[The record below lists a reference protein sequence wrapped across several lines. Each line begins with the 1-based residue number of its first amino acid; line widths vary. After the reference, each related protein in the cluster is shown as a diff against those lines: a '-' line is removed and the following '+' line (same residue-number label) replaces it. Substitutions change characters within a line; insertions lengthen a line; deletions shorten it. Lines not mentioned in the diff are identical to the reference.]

1 MHAGALRALEFDRI
15 VSVVAGLAVTP
26 TGHERLAQLEPMT
39 DPSAVARELRAT
51 SEGTR
56 FLADHPGFPLRAPS
70 DLDAI
75 ISALEIEGRALEP
88 LRLLGLADYLES
100 IEQTRAA
107 IRKVGDSF
115 PLLNGLVETVALFR
129 GEIADVR
136 RKIEPSGEVADRAS
150 PALASIRERLRKQK
164 SRLRTTMDSFVRGR
178 ETSKYLQEQVVTDRN
193 GRQVLMVRAEHRSAI
208 PGIVHGGSASG
219 ASLFVEPMETVEINN
234 EIVELE
240 EQEAEEVRRILLE
253 LTDELR
259 GRSADLTRTLDVA
272 TELDAIQARARFS
285 MMTDAV
291 EPVIATDGS
300 LELRGAR
307 HPLLIRG
314 VAERLDRNAGSGNRE
329 PEEPASQIPDPR
341 SRIPAP
347 GSPVPVDILLTPPT
361 RVLVVTGPNTGG
373 KTVAIKTAGL
383 LSLMAQSGLHV
394 PADRGSKLPV
404 FKSVFA
410 DIGDEQSIS
419 ASLSTF
425 SAHITNVVSMD
436 RTLMLPALI
445 LLDEVGAGTDPVEG
459 GALGT
464 AVIDHFRRRGAH
476 LIATTHYDSLKSY
489 ASTTEGVVSAA
500 FGFNPENFAPT
511 YRLMYGSPGR
521 SLAIEI
527 AARLGMPANVV
538 AAARDNLSERE
549 KQLAEHLARVD
560 DDLRALE
567 RERKQ
572 ATAERLAVADAER
585 KLRAR
590 EAAVRDREEAFRK
603 RLDSRLEEQ
612 VRAARKEID
621 TVIEGLK
628 ARAAQLSQ
636 QAAVRLRAGEKTVV
650 AGISTGDTGTA
661 RADARAALDDVVARL
676 KEGAGVG
683 PGRPQGRPLPEEERE
698 IEVGSR
704 VSVGALG
711 LEGVVVEL
719 HGKHA
724 EVDVRGKRLRA
735 ALRDLRSAG
744 SAERNPAHRES
755 RGAGLAGGG
764 PSSEGRP
771 AVHIN
776 IDLQPRTGS
785 LTELNVIGHT
795 VDEALTRLEKFLDEA
810 MTTDVRE
817 LRIVHGH
824 GTGQL
829 RRAISAF
836 LKDHPL
842 VARFDT
848 APQNQGGG
856 GATIVELKE

>member
-15 VSVVAGLAVTP
+15 VAVVAGLSVTP
-26 TGHERLAQLEPMT
+26 TGQDRLAELEPLI
-39 DPSAVARELRAT
+39 DASAVARTQRAT
-51 SEGTR
+51 TEGTR

-75 ISALEIEGRALEP
+75 IAALGVEGRALEP
-88 LRLLGLADYLES
+88 LRLVGLADYLES

-107 IRKVGDSF
+107 VRGVAPSF
-115 PLLNGLVETVALFR
+115 PLLTALVDTVASFR
-129 GEIADVR
+129 SEIADVR
-136 RKIEPSGEVADRAS
+136 RKIEPSGDVADNAS
-150 PALASIRERLRKQK
+150 PALASIRERLRRQK
-164 SRLRTTMDSFVRGR
+164 SRLRSTLDSFLRGR

-193 GRQVLMVRAEHRSAI
+193 GRHVLMVRAEHRGAI

-253 LTDELR
+253 LTDAFR
-259 GRSADLTRTLDVA
+259 GRPDDLTRTLGVA
-272 TELDAIQARARFS
+272 TELDVIQARARFS
-285 MMTDAV
+285 LMTDAV
-291 EPVIATDGS
+291 EPVIAADGS
-300 LELRGAR
+300 FELRGAR
-307 HPLLIRG
+307 HPLLMRR
-314 VAERLDRNAGSGNRE
+314 VNERLEDGRE
-329 PEEPASQIPDPR
+329 DGGID
-341 SRIPAP
+341 
-347 GSPVPVDILLTPPT
+347 PVPVDILLTPPT
-361 RVLVVTGPNTGG
+361 RVLVITGPNTGG
-373 KTVAIKTAGL
+373 KTVALKTAGL
-383 LSLMAQSGLHV
+383 LSLMAQSGLHI
-394 PADRGSKLPV
+394 PADKGSKLPV
-404 FKSVFA
+404 FGSVFA

-436 RTLMLPALI
+436 RTLTLPTLI

-489 ASTTEGVVSAA
+489 ASTTDGVVSAA

-511 YRLMYGSPGR
+511 YKLIYGSPGR

-527 AARLGMPANVV
+527 AARLGMPADVV
-538 AAARDNLSERE
+538 AAARENLTERE

-590 EAAVRDREEAFRK
+590 EAAVRDREETFRK

-628 ARAAQLSQ
+628 ARAAELSQ
-636 QAAVRLRAGEKTVV
+636 QASVRLRSGDKTRV
-650 AGISTGDTGTA
+650 AGISTGETGA
-661 RADARAALDDVVARL
+661 VRADARAALDDVVSRL
-676 KEGAGVG
+676 KVGAGVG
-683 PGRPQGRPLPEEERE
+683 PSQGPSQQAEGE

-704 VSVGALG
+704 VTVGALG

-724 EVDVRGKRLRA
+724 EIDMRGKRLRA
-735 ALRDLRSAG
+735 PLRDLRIAGSAAD
-744 SAERNPAHRES
+744 SAERN
-755 RGAGLAGGG
+755 
-764 PSSEGRP
+764 
-771 AVHIN
+771 AVHRIRVN
-776 IDLQPRTGS
+776 VDLVPRTGS
-785 LTELNVIGHT
+785 LSELNVIGNT

-810 MTTDVRE
+810 MTTDLRE

-829 RRAISAF
+829 RRAIGAF
-836 LKDHPL
+836 LKEHPL
-842 VARFDT
+842 VANIST

-856 GATIVELKE
+856 GATIVELKD

>member
-1 MHAGALRALEFDRI
+1 MHPGALRALEFDRI
-15 VSVVAGLAVTP
+15 VDVVAGLAVTP
-26 TGHERLAQLEPMT
+26 TGQERLAQLEPMT
-39 DPSAVARELRAT
+39 DTAAVARAQRAT
-51 SEGTR
+51 TEGTQ

-75 ISALEIEGRALEP
+75 VAALEIEGRALEP
-88 LRLLGLADYLES
+88 LRLFGLADYLES
-100 IEQTRAA
+100 IEQSRAVVHGVA
-107 IRKVGDSF
+107 ASF
-115 PLLNGLVETVALFR
+115 PLLASLVGTIASFKN
-129 GEIADVR
+129 EIADVR
-136 RKIEPSGEVADRAS
+136 RKIEPSGEVADHAS
-150 PALASIRERLRKQK
+150 PALASIRDRLRKQK
-164 SRLRTTMDSFVRGR
+164 SRLRTTLDSFVRGR
-178 ETSKYLQEQVVTDRN
+178 ETAKYLQEQVVTDRN
-193 GRQVLMVRAEHRSAI
+193 GRHVLMVRSEHRGAI

-219 ASLFVEPMETVEINN
+219 ASLFIEPMETVEINN
-234 EIVELE
+234 EIVALE
-240 EQEAEEVRRILLE
+240 EQEAEEVRRILLA
-253 LTDELR
+253 LTDQFR
-259 GRSADLTRTLDVA
+259 GRPDDLIRTLDVA

-285 MMTDAV
+285 LLTDAV
-291 EPVIATDGS
+291 EPVITADGN

-307 HPLLIRG
+307 HPLLMRK
-314 VAERLDRNAGSGNRE
+314 VNERLEDGRADGG
-329 PEEPASQIPDPR
+329 ID
-341 SRIPAP
+341 
-347 GSPVPVDILLTPPT
+347 PVPVDILLTPPT
-361 RVLVVTGPNTGG
+361 RVLVITGPNTGG
-373 KTVAIKTAGL
+373 KTVALKTAGL
-383 LSLMAQSGLHV
+383 LSLMAQAGLHV
-394 PADRGSKLPV
+394 PADKGSKLPV
-404 FKSVFA
+404 FAAVFA

-436 RTLMLPALI
+436 RTLTLPSLI

-489 ASTTEGVVSAA
+489 ASTTQGVVSAA

-511 YRLMYGSPGR
+511 YKLMYGSPGR

-527 AARLGMPANVV
+527 AARLGMPAGVV
-538 AAARDNLSERE
+538 AAARENLTERE

-572 ATAERLAVADAER
+572 ATAERLAVAEAEQ

-590 EAAVRDREEAFRK
+590 EAAVRDREDTFRK

-621 TVIEGLK
+621 AVIEGLR
-628 ARAAQLSQ
+628 ARATELSQ
-636 QAAVRLRAGEKTVV
+636 QAAVRLRSGEKTRV
-650 AGISTGDTGTA
+650 AGISTGDTGAA

-676 KEGAGVG
+676 KDGML
-683 PGRPQGRPLPEEERE
+683 GRPSASAEATADRE
-698 IEVGSR
+698 TVIDVGSR
-704 VSVGALG
+704 VTVGTLG

-724 EVDVRGKRLRA
+724 EVNVRGKRLRA
-735 ALRDLRSAG
+735 ALRDLRAI
-744 SAERNPAHRES
+744 
-755 RGAGLAGGG
+755 AGGV
-764 PSSEGRP
+764 
-771 AVHIN
+771 AVPKVSVN
-776 IDLQPRTGS
+776 VDLAPRLGS
-785 LTELNVIGHT
+785 LTELNVIGNT

-810 MTTDVRE
+810 MTTDIHE

-829 RRAISAF
+829 RRAIGAF
-836 LKDHPL
+836 LKEHPL
-842 VARFDT
+842 VAKFDT

-856 GATIVELKE
+856 GATVVELKE